1 MVKDLPLGF
10 NESVTYRLRALYNS
24 YGYRRYR
31 MSKFE
36 EYDLYARNKDFL
48 ISDSVITFTDTN
60 GKLMALKPDVTLS
73 IVKNM
78 KDEGGAV
85 QKLYYNENVYRVA
98 KGSRSFKEIMQVG
111 LECFGDIDEYCISE
125 VLMLAAETL
134 RCVSEDCILDVA
146 DLDIVAGLI
155 DKIGIPASCK
165 KSVLK
170 CIGEK
175 NIHELSRICAD
186 NSVSSDDSA
195 ALTKLLSTSGNPGE
209 VLAELRGL
217 LESCGLS
224 ESAAR
229 LERVCA
235 ALEGSAAY
243 DMLRL
248 DFSAVDDINYY
259 NGIVFKGYLQGLPGS
274 VLSGGQYDR
283 LMSKMQRKSG
293 AIGFALYMDML
304 ERLDMSRNEFDVDV
318 LLVYDGNQP
327 LSDIN
332 SLAAK
337 LSKDGKSVMVQR
349 CIPEKLRYRQLIKL
363 CGSEVKL
370 IEIKA

>member
-10 NESVTYRLRALYNS
+10 NESVTYKLRSLYNS
-24 YGYRRYR
+24 YGYSRYR

-73 IVKNM
+73 IVKNIRE
-78 KDEGGAV
+78 EGRGV

-98 KGSRSFKEIMQVG
+98 KGSRCFKEIMQVG
-111 LECFGDIDEYCISE
+111 LECFGEIDDYCISE
-125 VLMLAAETL
+125 VLMLAAESL
-134 RCVSEDCILDVA
+134 RCVSEECILDVS
-146 DLDIVAGLI
+146 DLDIVSGLI
-155 DKIGIPASCK
+155 DKVGIPASASK
-165 KSVLK
+165 AVLK

-175 NIHELSRICAD
+175 NIHELNRICAE
-186 NSVSSDDSA
+186 NSVSAEDSA
-195 ALTKLLSTSGNPGE
+195 VLSKLLTTSGKIAE
-209 VLAELRGL
+209 VLPEVSAMLEGYGL
-217 LESCGLS
+217 YDSV
-224 ESAAR
+224 AR
-229 LERVCA
+229 LSRVCA
-235 ALEGSAAY
+235 ALEGSAVY

-259 NGIVFKGYLQGLPGS
+259 NGIVFKGYVQGLPGS

-293 AIGFALYMDML
+293 AIGFALYMDVL
-304 ERLDMSRNEFDVDV
+304 ERLDMNRREFDVDV
-318 LLVYDGNQP
+318 LLVYDGAQE
-327 LSDIN
+327 LSAI
-332 SLAAK
+332 SKFAAK

-349 CIPEKLRYRQLIKL
+349 SVPEKLRYRQLIKL

-370 IEIKA
+370 IENNA